1 MGLNLDSIKNMQ
13 KPEFNDGQKKLIKI
27 GVIAIVALVA
37 VILVVV
43 IFSAIVGSKVSD
55 QQLQNIMIKAAKQYI
70 EDNPDKMPDE
80 IFGVHEITLS
90 NLVTGGYMKEITK
103 LKGKDTSCTGSVFTY
118 FNNGNYSYSVKLKN
132 CDSEDDS
139 ITLADKIKEED
150 NIVEQGNGLYYY
162 PERNVYVYRGEYVDN
177 YINFAGQLW
186 RIMRI
191 DENGNIRMIQDESG
205 MLGQWDNRYNVDRKA
220 NIGINYFEG
229 TESSRIKDSIISYYN
244 DEENFS
250 SLDKSVMIP
259 TEYCVGSRA
268 DVDYDKTGVIECTT
282 KSELMG
288 IGGPNVSELLEISLD
303 VNCNSTLSNSC
314 ANYNYLAHLKTKG
327 FWTLTPTSANTYQA
341 YAINT
346 GLIASSNASTVK
358 KISVVAVINGN
369 VKYKEGTGTID
380 KPYQIE
386 IIG

>member
-43 IFSAIVGSKVSD
+43 IFSAVVGSKVSD

-118 FNNGNYSYSVKLKN
+118 FNNGNYSYSAKLKN
-132 CDSEDDS
+132 CDSEDAS
-139 ITLADKIKEED
+139 VTLADKIKEED

-186 RIMRI
+186 
-191 DENGNIRMIQDESG
+191 
-205 MLGQWDNRYNVDRKA
+205 
-220 NIGINYFEG
+220 
-229 TESSRIKDSIISYYN
+229 
-244 DEENFS
+244 
-250 SLDKSVMIP
+250 
-259 TEYCVGSRA
+259 
-268 DVDYDKTGVIECTT
+268 
-282 KSELMG
+282 
-288 IGGPNVSELLEISLD
+288 
-303 VNCNSTLSNSC
+303 
-314 ANYNYLAHLKTKG
+314 
-327 FWTLTPTSANTYQA
+327 
-341 YAINT
+341 
-346 GLIASSNASTVK
+346 
-358 KISVVAVINGN
+358 
-369 VKYKEGTGTID
+369 
-380 KPYQIE
+380 
-386 IIG
+386 